1 MSINKVGVMLQMM
14 DLKQVYEE
22 FDKHLMEDDVPSRY
36 FDAMLKQG
44 LFYKVYPFTML
55 GELTKTPQ
63 QVEHHPEGD
72 VWKHTMLVIDK
83 AAMHRI
89 ESGNPRIFMWA
100 ALLHDLGK
108 PETTKTRKGKI
119 TSYDHDKLGEKLA
132 VKFLTPLT
140 EDKEFI
146 NGVAKMVR
154 WHMQTLFVVKDMGFA
169 DVNTMLQQ
177 VKLEEI
183 ALLSLCDRLGRG
195 KMTVEKEAH
204 ERGNIEKF
212 IQKSLEKSNKAVK

>member
-1 MSINKVGVMLQMM
+1 MM
-14 DLKQVYEE
+14 NLKQIFEE
-22 FDKHLMEDDVPSRY
+22 FDKHLMENDAPSKY

-55 GELTKTPQ
+55 GDLLKTPQ
-63 QVEHHPEGD
+63 PLQHHPEGN
-72 VWKHTMLVIDK
+72 VWNHTMLVVDR
-83 AAMHRI
+83 AAKHKT
-89 ESGNPRIFMWA
+89 ESCSPRIFMWA

-108 PETTKTRKGKI
+108 PDTTKTRNGKV

-140 EDKEFI
+140 EDKDFI
-146 NGVAKMVR
+146 NAVAKMVR
-154 WHMQTLFVVKDMGFA
+154 WHMQTLFVVKDMAFA
-169 DVNTMLQQ
+169 DVTTMLQQ

-195 KMTVEKEAH
+195 KMTQEKEAH
-204 ERGNIEKF
+204 ERANIEQF
-212 IQKSLEKSNKAVK
+212 IQKSRACEAKG

>member
-1 MSINKVGVMLQMM
+1 MM
-14 DLKQVYEE
+14 NLKQVYEE
-22 FDKHLMEDDVPSRY
+22 FDKHLMEDDVPSKY

-63 QVEHHPEGD
+63 QVQHHPEGD
-72 VWKHTMLVIDK
+72 VWKHTMLVVDM
-83 AAMHRI
+83 AAKHRI
-89 ESGNPRIFMWA
+89 ESNSPRIFMWS

-108 PETTKTRKGKI
+108 PNTTKTQKGKI
-119 TSYDHDKLGEKLA
+119 TSYDHDKLGAKLA
-132 VKFLTPLT
+132 VEFLTPLT
-140 EDKEFI
+140 EDKELI
-146 NGVAKMVR
+146 KGVSKMVR

-169 DVNTMLQQ
+169 DIKTMLQQ

-195 KMTVEKEAH
+195 KMTKEKEIL
-204 ERGNIEKF
+204 ERANIEQF
-212 IQKSLEKSNKAVK
+212 IHKSLERSNKYN

>member
-1 MSINKVGVMLQMM
+1 MLQMM

-22 FDKHLMEDDVPSRY
+22 FDKHLMEDEAPSKY
-36 FDAMLKQG
+36 FEERLKQG
-44 LFYKVYPFTML
+44 LFYNVYPFTML
-55 GELTKTPQ
+55 GRLTNTPQ
-63 QVEHHPEGD
+63 PIQHHPEGD
-72 VWKHTMLVIDK
+72 VWKHTMLVVDY
-83 AAMHRI
+83 AAKHKK
-89 ESGNPRIFMWA
+89 ESGNARIFMWA

-108 PETTKTRKGKI
+108 PDTTRTRKGKI

-132 VKFLTPLT
+132 SEFLTPLT
-140 EDKEFI
+140 EDKDFI

-195 KMTVEKEAH
+195 NMTAEKEAL
-204 ERGNIEKF
+204 ERANIEQF
-212 IQKSLEKSNKAVK
+212 IKKSQIGERKV

>member
-1 MSINKVGVMLQMM
+1 MM

-22 FDKHLMEDDVPSRY
+22 FDKHLMEDEVPSKY
-36 FDAMLKQG
+36 FEAMLKQG

-55 GELTKTPQ
+55 GELVKTPQ
-63 QVEHHPEGD
+63 PVQHHPEGD
-72 VWKHTMLVIDK
+72 VWKHTMLVVDN
-83 AAMHRI
+83 AAKHRM
-89 ESGNPRIFMWA
+89 ESGSPRIFMWA

-108 PETTKTRKGKI
+108 PDTTKTRKGKI

-140 EDKEFI
+140 EDKDFI
-146 NGVAKMVR
+146 SGIAKMVR
-154 WHMQTLFVVKDMGFA
+154 WHMQTLFVVKDMAFA
-169 DVNTMLQQ
+169 DVSTMLQQ

-195 KMTVEKEAH
+195 KMTKEKEAL
-204 ERGNIEKF
+204 ERANIEQF
-212 IQKSLEKSNKAVK
+212 MQKSQEKGKKTDK

>member
-1 MSINKVGVMLQMM
+1 VILQMM

-22 FDKHLMEDDVPSRY
+22 FDKHLMEDEVPSKY
-36 FDAMLKQG
+36 FDEMLKQG

-55 GELTKTPQ
+55 GELVKTPQ
-63 QVEHHPEGD
+63 PVQHHPEGD
-72 VWKHTMLVIDK
+72 VWKHTMLVVNH
-83 AAMHRI
+83 AAKHRK
-89 ESGNPRIFMWA
+89 ESSSPRIFMWA

-108 PETTKTRKGKI
+108 PDTTKTRKGKV

-132 VKFLTPLT
+132 IKFLTPLT
-140 EDKEFI
+140 EDQDFI
-146 NGVAKMVR
+146 NGIAKMVR

-195 KMTVEKEAH
+195 KMTKEKETL
-204 ERGNIEKF
+204 ERANIEQF
-212 IQKSLEKSNKAVK
+212 IQKSRERGNKADV